1 MRVPTVA
8 IGKILTADVKVMR
21 KPITA
26 TQLFAGRQE
35 FGPAVCFYCC
45 GECEEK
51 NPASEIVKSSFTG
64 LDTVTLSQWV
74 CDGCL
79 AAMQE
84 KATIGLIDG
93 DARAGQKVRGYSWV
107 ITQDAR
113 YAATKAH
120 RERLLAV
127 CDEPPEPP
135 FVICL
140 TDSGQ
145 KHLLYRAVVN
155 ASRDVVTVSLEL
167 ELVTYR
173 PSELVERLEL
183 CKRVCAATGKPAMQS
198 SMSPQSLMRIV
209 EHYESE
215 EILAAWLGCCNESL
229 TRLATWLC
237 PAKAECE
244 VEYPRVT

>member
-1 MRVPTVA
+1 M
-8 IGKILTADVKVMR
+8 
-21 KPITA
+21 
-26 TQLFAGRQE
+26 
-35 FGPAVCFYCC
+35 
-45 GECEEK
+45 
-51 NPASEIVKSSFTG
+51 
-64 LDTVTLSQWV
+64 

-93 DARAGQKVRGYSWV
+93 DTRAGQKVRGYSWV
-107 ITQDAR
+107 VTQGAR

-127 CDEPPEPP
+127 CIEPPEPP

-155 ASRDVVTVSLEL
+155 ASREVVTASLEL

-183 CKRVCAATGKPAMQS
+183 CKQVCAATGKPAMQS